1 MLKPPEFESD
11 PITGPIICPIMSGRS
26 VFPIGVQSSPLGL
39 KGPGVQEVQLI
50 KTDKLVYCQAE
61 GCAWYNK
68 QINECIV
75 HVLMNVREL
84 VDILRKASFN
94 PDSLRNRVERA
105 REGLV
110 DEALITEIE
119 TKRRE

>member
-1 MLKPPEFESD
+1 MLKPPEFDSD

-61 GCAWYNK
+61 ACAWYRPEFH
-68 QINECIV
+68 ECIV

-84 VDILRKASFN
+84 VDVLKIADFN
-94 PDSLRNRVERA
+94 PDRLRNR
-105 REGLV
+105 
-110 DEALITEIE
+110 IE
-119 TKRRE
+119 NAKAVIAEDSK